1 MDPTPLAA
9 GTSTK
14 LAPSRQR
21 ALSVVNMPTIM
32 QNDPHSTLILC
43 NAALDAKHYISRTLL
58 FEYEGKTY
66 PLGER
71 LTYLK
76 RMRHKHADD
85 IHESLKSVEVRN
97 QMLKPV
103 SRTQLRGKMKRKK
116 IVPTK
121 SSPRLV
127 KQREI
132 KLDELVT
139 QSRCTE
145 KARLGLRTCG
155 AVCYRNNRLQDKY
168 YCGRVNLVVDHCAM
182 HTKQRL
188 ATVGVYDPS
197 DVSSQPT
204 YLAPSNLDN
213 AGLGVHTNMTYRK
226 GDQVALYGVQCIVS
240 RAVYD
245 QEYKGSG
252 RKECEYAFQISKD
265 EVAIGLTEP
274 VLGQGLG
281 SFLNSSYGSKQYP
294 NNCKFVV
301 QDDKS
306 VAVVLDIEGL
316 PKGHELLV
324 PYRRRL

>member
-1 MDPTPLAA
+1 M
-9 GTSTK
+9 
-14 LAPSRQR
+14 
-21 ALSVVNMPTIM
+21 
-32 QNDPHSTLILC
+32 
-43 NAALDAKHYISRTLL
+43 
-58 FEYEGKTY
+58 
-66 PLGER
+66 
-71 LTYLK
+71 
-76 RMRHKHADD
+76 
-85 IHESLKSVEVRN
+85 
-97 QMLKPV
+97 
-103 SRTQLRGKMKRKK
+103 
-116 IVPTK
+116 PTK

-127 KQREI
+127 KQRKI
-132 KLDELVT
+132 KFDELVT
-139 QSRCTE
+139 QSRCRE

-168 YCGRVNLVVDHCAM
+168 YCGRVNLVVDQCAM

-281 SFLNSSYGSKQYP
+281 SFLNSSYGNKQYP
-294 NNCKFVV
+294 SNCKFVV
-301 QDDKS
+301 QDKS
-306 VAVVLDIEGL
+306 VDVVLDVEGL
-316 PKGHELLV
+316 PKGNELLV
-324 PYRRRL
+324 PYRRPLE

>member
-1 MDPTPLAA
+1 MDPTPFAC

-14 LAPSRQR
+14 IAPSRQR
-21 ALSVVNMPTIM
+21 ALSVLIMATIM
-32 QNDPHSTLILC
+32 QNDSHSTLILC
-43 NAALDAKHYISRTLL
+43 DIALDAKHYISRTLL

-71 LTYLK
+71 LSYLK
-76 RMRHKHADD
+76 RTRQNHADD
-85 IHESLKSVEVRN
+85 IHESLKSIEKRN
-97 QMLKPV
+97 LLLKPV
-103 SRTQLRGKMKRKK
+103 SRAQLRGKMKRKK

-132 KLDELVT
+132 KFNELVT
-139 QSRCTE
+139 QNRCTE
-145 KARLGLRTCG
+145 EARLGLRTCG
-155 AVCYRNNRLQDKY
+155 AVCYRNNRLKDKY
-168 YCGRVNLVVDHCAM
+168 YCARVNLVVDQCFQHS
-182 HTKQRL
+182 KQRL

-197 DVSSQPT
+197 DNSSQPT

-213 AGLGVHTNMTYRK
+213 AGLGVHSNITYRK

-240 RAVYD
+240 RTVYD
-245 QEYKGSG
+245 QEYKGTG
-252 RKECEYAFQISKD
+252 RKECEYSFEISKD

-281 SFLNSSYGSKQYP
+281 SFLNSSYGNKQYP

-324 PYRRRL
+324 PYNRPL